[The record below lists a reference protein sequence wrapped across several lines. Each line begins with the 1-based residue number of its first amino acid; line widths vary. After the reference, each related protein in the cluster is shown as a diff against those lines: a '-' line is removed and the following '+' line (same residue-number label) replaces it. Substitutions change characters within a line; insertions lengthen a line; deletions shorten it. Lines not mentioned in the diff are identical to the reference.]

1 MRTDGSGGQA
11 GGGRHQRNRTQTKGG
26 AIHIRPRVVGFNAYT
41 ISKFVRGILGRSRP
55 AQTAVVGRGAGGIP
69 CETPSTP
76 THLRHFS
83 LGSMICH
90 RFFQFFRRWPR
101 FHSHPER
108 ANRLPPPV
116 LLAAELSAPLISI
129 MMAQTCIVSSHC
141 SAQLKQLQRDIFL
154 LCAAAPP
161 EARAGPGL
169 CNVGPISAVR
179 AACTASHQHGILDVS
194 SPFLVPIF
202 PRFFLKHPPKLTHPS
217 RVCGPLADHRRGR
230 DVHRRHCGAA
240 VVAKACSPA
249 TISARIAWQDPPKQE
264 PDR

>member
-1 MRTDGSGGQA
+1 MIPNVALSPNLSASTPSCSLHVGGPRIDAPTRLTDPSSSGVTWSLKYLESKRMRTDGSGGQA

-129 MMAQTCIVSSHC
+129 MIAQTCIVCSH
-141 SAQLKQLQRDIFL
+141 
-154 LCAAAPP
+154 
-161 EARAGPGL
+161 
-169 CNVGPISAVR
+169 
-179 AACTASHQHGILDVS
+179 
-194 SPFLVPIF
+194 
-202 PRFFLKHPPKLTHPS
+202 
-217 RVCGPLADHRRGR
+217 
-230 DVHRRHCGAA
+230 
-240 VVAKACSPA
+240 
-249 TISARIAWQDPPKQE
+249 
-264 PDR
+264 